1 MKLTIIFL
9 LLCQMAW
16 GQNSGKF
23 VINGK
28 IPGIKDG
35 LEVNLSL
42 ISSDSDEPLAKT
54 VTKDGQF
61 ILTGKIDYP
70 EMCLLYIDVSPEI
83 KDVYSKKM
91 LGSSLLVGNGKI
103 TYSCEN
109 VDSLPIL
116 MDATCNV
123 KIGGLAI
130 AEQYNAYQTAL
141 FDIVKKYHQLYEK
154 YLEIYQQPAMEGVFN
169 THEGVSMVNEFRIM
183 EKQMQ
188 DIRWEFL
195 RRNGNSPVGLEVAK
209 ELLTKAEGTFTK
221 QQIDEVVAAL
231 NPSLMKLPGYKTVKD
246 IAENMYPVAIG
257 EKFIDIEL
265 LDKDGNTVHL
275 ADYIKPGQYNML
287 EFWAS
292 WCGPCRGEIPHLR
305 LVNKLYGQEFNL
317 ISISVDERDKDWKEA
332 LEKENMSWTQLND
345 PDPAKGPVTMKYKV
359 DGIPFSVLLDKE
371 GRIIAGGCS
380 GAVLDRIL
388 IELLGD
394 KYEK

>member
-16 GQNSGKF
+16 GQNSDKF
-23 VINGK
+23 VINGN

-35 LEVNLSL
+35 LEVILSL
-42 ISSDSDEPLAKT
+42 IDSNSDEPLAKT
-54 VTKDGQF
+54 VTKDGKF
-61 ILTGKIDYP
+61 ILTGKLDYP
-70 EMCLLYIDVSPEI
+70 EMCILYIDVNPEI
-83 KDVYSKKM
+83 KDDDNKNL
-91 LGSSLLVGNGKI
+91 LGSSLLVGNGEI

-116 MDATCNV
+116 LNVSSNV

-130 AEQYNAYQTAL
+130 AEQYNDFQNSL
-141 FDIVKKYHQLYEK
+141 VDIIKKYHRLYEK
-154 YLEIYQQPAMEGVFN
+154 YLEIYELPAMKGVFH
-169 THEGVSMVNEFRIM
+169 THEGISMVNEFRIM

-195 RRNGNSPVGLEVAK
+195 RKHGNSPVGLEVAK
-209 ELLTKAEGTFTK
+209 ELLTKAEGTLTK
-221 QQIDEVVAAL
+221 QQIDEVMAAL
-231 NPSLMKLPGYKTVKD
+231 NPSLMQLPGYKSVKD

-265 LDKDGNTVHL
+265 RDKDGNTVHL

-287 EFWAS
+287 EIWAS
-292 WCGPCRGEIPHLR
+292 WCGPCLGEIPHLR
-305 LVNKLYGQEFNL
+305 LVNKLYGQELNL
-317 ISISVDERDKDWKEA
+317 ISISVDERDKAWKEV
-332 LEKENMSWTQLND
+332 LKKENMSWTQLND
-345 PDPAKGPVTMKYKV
+345 PNPTKGPIAMKYKI
-359 DGIPFSVLLDKE
+359 DGIPFSVLFDKE
-371 GRIIAGGCS
+371 GRVITSGAS

-394 KYEK
+394 KYDK

>member
-1 MKLTIIFL
+1 
-9 LLCQMAW
+9 
-16 GQNSGKF
+16 
-23 VINGK
+23 
-28 IPGIKDG
+28 
-35 LEVNLSL
+35 
-42 ISSDSDEPLAKT
+42 
-54 VTKDGQF
+54 
-61 ILTGKIDYP
+61 
-70 EMCLLYIDVSPEI
+70 
-83 KDVYSKKM
+83 
-91 LGSSLLVGNGKI
+91 
-103 TYSCEN
+103 
-109 VDSLPIL
+109 
-116 MDATCNV
+116 
-123 KIGGLAI
+123 
-130 AEQYNAYQTAL
+130 
-141 FDIVKKYHQLYEK
+141 
-154 YLEIYQQPAMEGVFN
+154 
-169 THEGVSMVNEFRIM
+169 
-183 EKQMQ
+183 MQ

-195 RRNGNSPVGLEVAK
+195 RRHGNSPVGLEVAK

-371 GRIIAGGCS
+371 GRIIAGGSS